1 MRSRLALGFAVVLA
15 ACSGG
20 GSSGP
25 TVPAV
30 PWANFRHDNS
40 NSALSGAIQRNEGNP
55 QLLFPAAEGTI
66 TLSTPAI
73 DRNGNLLLGTDNGVM
88 SLDQDGN
95 MRWAF
100 EGYSTADP
108 DSPCDVCT
116 LGTPGCIP
124 VGRVTASP
132 TVSPGDTIIFGT
144 EGADGRLF
152 AIQEQ
157 QLDVDCNWIF
167 PTANEPGV
175 GFRSSAAVLINTL
188 DLSLQS
194 VFVGADDGLLRAI
207 NADGTV
213 RWSLA
218 TAGPITASPTLD
230 GNLNTYVTTADGV
243 VPAVSFSGTPFLNP
257 ISIGRP
263 PDAPFQASPAV
274 SIDLYAIGSA
284 GSLIAIVP
292 PATRKWGF
300 TPPANSVIRGSPA
313 FVGQSFS
320 QQAETTFDTIVYVVD
335 TQGMAFGVRDSNG
348 LLLQLQRC
356 ICPPGSTDEQ
366 CANDL
371 TLDCR
376 LQSCEPEQGT
386 CGDDGRCDMDTMQTC
401 TRDSCMTN
409 GNGTCTPLPP
419 CENPPQAGG
428 CSNTITI
435 PSTIP
440 SLPAPTIPASPILSG
455 DLFVVVGTSDGRVCA
470 RTLDNLVPG
479 QTLDSP
485 TETWRDGQG
494 CITLDPAVDPSS
506 PAAATRSSPII
517 GQNGRIYVTT
527 DAGLWL
533 IE

>member
-1 MRSRLALGFAVVLA
+1 MRSRLALCLAVVLA

-40 NSALSGAIQRNEGNP
+40 NSALSGTIQRNDGNVE
-55 QLLFPAAEGTI
+55 LLFPATAGMI

-73 DRNGNLLLGTDNGVM
+73 DRNGNLLLGTENGVM
-88 SLDQDGN
+88 SLDPNGN
-95 MRWAF
+95 VRWAF

-108 DSPCDVCT
+108 PCDACT
-116 LGTPGCIP
+116 LGTPGCLP

-132 TVSPGDTIIFGT
+132 TVSPGNTIIFGT
-144 EGADGRLF
+144 DGANGRLF
-152 AIQEQ
+152 ALQEQ
-157 QLDVDCNWIF
+157 SFDVDCNWIF
-167 PTANEPGV
+167 PAADAPGV

-194 VFVGADDGLLRAI
+194 VFVGADDGLLRGL

-213 RWSLA
+213 RWSVA

-243 VPAVSFSGTPFLNP
+243 IPAVTFSGAPFPNP

-263 PDAPFQASPAV
+263 TDAPFQPSPAV
-274 SIDLYAIGSA
+274 SISLYAVGSG
-284 GSLIAIVP
+284 GSLFAITP
-292 PATRKWGF
+292 PAQRKWQF
-300 TPPANSVIRGSPA
+300 TPPATSVIKGSPA

-320 QQAETTFDTIVYVVD
+320 QQGETIFDTIVYVVD
-335 TQGMAFGVRDSNG
+335 TQGVAFGVRDSSG
-348 LLLQLQRC
+348 MLLQLQRC
-356 ICPPGSTDEQ
+356 SD
-366 CANDL
+366 DL
-371 TLDCR
+371 TQDCR
-376 LQSCEPEQGT
+376 ADACVPDGT
-386 CGDDGRCDMDTMQTC
+386 CGNNNRCSNDNTLTC
-401 TRDSCMTN
+401 SPDSCGDN
-409 GNGTCTPLPP
+409 GDCTVLPF
-419 CENPPQAGG
+419 CDNPAQSTG
-428 CSNTITI
+428 CANTITI
-435 PSTIP
+435 PSA
-440 SLPAPTIPASPILSG
+440 PATTIPASPVLSG

-479 QTLDSP
+479 QTLDSQ

-494 CITLDPAVDPSS
+494 CITLDPSVDPGS
-506 PAAATRSSPII
+506 PEAATRSSPII

-527 DAGLWL
+527 DAGLWV